1 MVVQKFRQLF
11 AQALVGLA
19 LVPQHDGAFE
29 QRVLQ
34 VVRQLAP
41 QIGGSCAEDQKI
53 AGGNIVDDV
62 IGLLIHG
69 LTRCKIPLQEFD
81 IGPSEKEKQR
91 RLGREVRRLVLAER
105 AGPMPGRTTA
115 GGRIALRAGVN
126 LYAVIPA

>member
-1 MVVQKFRQLF
+1 MMVVQKFRQLF

-41 QIGGSCAEDQKI
+41 QIGGGCAKHQKI

-62 IGLLIHG
+62 IGLLNSWPHIH
-69 LTRCKIPLQEFD
+69 
-81 IGPSEKEKQR
+81 
-91 RLGREVRRLVLAER
+91 
-105 AGPMPGRTTA
+105 
-115 GGRIALRAGVN
+115 
-126 LYAVIPA
+126 VIPA

>member
-62 IGLLIHG
+62 IGLLNSWPHS
-69 LTRCKIPLQEFD
+69 CEIPRQEFD

-91 RLGREVRRLVLAER
+91 LGREVRSPVFAER
-105 AGPMPGRTTA
+105 AEPMPGRTTA
-115 GGRIALRAGVN
+115 GGRIVLRAGVN